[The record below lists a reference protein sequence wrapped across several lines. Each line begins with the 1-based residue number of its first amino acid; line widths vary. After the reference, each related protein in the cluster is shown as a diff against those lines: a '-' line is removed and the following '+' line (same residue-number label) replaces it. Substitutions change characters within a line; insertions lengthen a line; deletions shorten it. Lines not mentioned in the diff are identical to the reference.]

1 MGWPLCFSGCS
12 TLTDP
17 LRIVPMR
24 AVAVIPARMGSKRF
38 PGKVLASL
46 GDEPLVVNVW
56 RRLQSAGA
64 LDAVYVA
71 TGDQCI
77 ADVVSAAGGDVLLTK
92 GVHRC
97 GTDRVAEAIDGIEAD
112 IVVNVQADCAQLD
125 AAVVDQVVAAIKAQ
139 GHEVVTPVTTLTD
152 SALAA
157 SPDCVKAVV
166 DETGRGIYFS
176 RSAVPHSGPW
186 LKHVGIYGFRRQTLA
201 KFAAL
206 GPSRLELAEDL
217 EQLRLIDNGIPIHT
231 FLTVAAGISVDS
243 PRDLRRLHSHHSFET
258 RGTHA

>member
-38 PGKVLASL
+38 PGKVLTSVR
-46 GDEPLVVNVW
+46 GEPLVVHVW
-56 RRLQSAGA
+56 RRLLTVGV

-71 TGDQCI
+71 TGDDRV
-77 ADVVSAAGGDVLLTK
+77 AEVVSAAGGEVLLTK
-92 GVHRC
+92 GIHRC
-97 GTDRVAEAIDGIEAD
+97 GTDRVAEAIEPVAAD

-125 AAVVDQVVAAIKAQ
+125 PVVVDQVVSAIRVHDHA
-139 GHEVVTPVTTLTD
+139 VVTPVTPLTD
-152 SALAA
+152 STMAA

-176 RSAVPHSGPW
+176 RSPVPHSGPW
-186 LKHVGIYGFRRQTLA
+186 LRHVGIYGFRRQTLET
-201 KFAAL
+201 FAAL

-217 EQLRLIDNGIPIHT
+217 EQLRLIDNGIPIQT
-231 FLTVAAGISVDS
+231 ILTDTAGISVDS
-243 PRDLRRLHSHHSFET
+243 PSDLRRLHSQHPSQI